1 MKTTN
6 PEIIP
11 ATQEEATFIDD
22 KIAEFNRSQVPVTQE
37 RTGGLKNYI
46 IKDGETIIAGITSC
60 VYRWGILYID
70 VLFVDESHRHKG
82 LGSTLLQKVEQ
93 EAKTMGAYLSHL
105 ETYDF
110 QAFDFYL
117 KHGYE
122 VFGVL
127 EDCPQGHKRYFL
139 KKKL

>member
-11 ATQEEATFIDD
+11 ATQEEARFIDD
-22 KIAEFNRSQVPVTQE
+22 KIAEYNRSQVPVSPE

-46 IKDGETIIAGITSC
+46 IKDGETIIAGITSQ

-70 VLFVDESHRHKG
+70 VLFVDESHRHNG
-82 LGSTLLQKVEQ
+82 LGSTLLQKVEGD
-93 EAKTMGAYLSHL
+93 AKAMGAYLAHL

-110 QAFDFYL
+110 QALDFYL

-122 VFGVL
+122 VCGVL
-127 EDCPQGHKRYFL
+127 EDCPKDHNRYFL